1 MHLTYRCI
9 CDILYLVIYMNKFFD
24 KISVTRYAAI
34 PQNVPQEGI
43 FWIKDG
49 EFVAYTWQVTVGYED
64 QDCFNRNNVTYLDH
78 RNVWKDTR
86 NETVSFDYYPR
97 GRVTVEPL
105 FDENGKFIY
114 KYSYCIYIDNCCN
127 NGYTIGLIDREFNLS
142 DCTCLYI
149 GPCGAENY
157 TCHSCRDGFDE
168 AYEKSKSDAITLR
181 DLTDKEAEI
190 YDEWLNSQAVKT
202 GERLF

>member
-1 MHLTYRCI
+1 
-9 CDILYLVIYMNKFFD
+9 MNKFFD